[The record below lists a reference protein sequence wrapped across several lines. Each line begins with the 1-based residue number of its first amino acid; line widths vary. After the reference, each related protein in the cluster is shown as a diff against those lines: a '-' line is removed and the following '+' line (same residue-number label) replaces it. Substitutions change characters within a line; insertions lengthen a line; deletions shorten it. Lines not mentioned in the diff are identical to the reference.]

1 MAKEQTEFKY
11 WGRDSDNMQI
21 MIDNDNDL
29 EIIVKEV
36 DIDFAYIYVNDEK
49 MKEFRKGI
57 KRVLKGESDEYSF
70 TCNEDWDDKLV
81 FRCSDFYKGYM
92 NVFTEGSSEVFTRF
106 SFEDIK
112 KLTKDLK
119 SLRKIM
125 KRDAE

>member
-1 MAKEQTEFKY
+1 MAKEQTEFNY
-11 WGRDSDNMQI
+11 WGRDSNNMQI

-29 EIIVKEV
+29 VIIVKEV
-36 DIDFAYIYVNDEK
+36 DIYFAYIYVNDEK
-49 MKEFRKGI
+49 VKEFRKGI
-57 KRVLKGESDEYSF
+57 KRVLKGESDEYSL
-70 TCNEDWDDKLV
+70 TCNGDEDDKLV
-81 FRCSDFYKGYM
+81 FRRSNLYKDYM

-112 KLTKDLK
+112 QLTKDLK